1 MQKNIPFALLFS
13 SLSHMYTSQNLC
25 YLQTETLSK
34 RCSVYGAFQS
44 PLLHKQTK
52 KIQTIVSKLIQMK
65 ELLA

>member
-52 KIQTIVSKLIQMK
+52 KSKQ
-65 ELLA
+65 